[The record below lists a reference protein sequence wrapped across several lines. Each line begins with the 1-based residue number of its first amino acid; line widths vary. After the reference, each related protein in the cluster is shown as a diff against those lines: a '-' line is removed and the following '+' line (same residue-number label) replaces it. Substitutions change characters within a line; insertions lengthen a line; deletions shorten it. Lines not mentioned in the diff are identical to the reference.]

1 MAEQQQSAPNQ
12 YTQIYTLGVE
22 PGIKR
27 DGTTF
32 EAREYSDGTWCR
44 FQRGIPKKIG
54 GYSELFTTFSG
65 ISRGLV
71 MNGYNGVNYVF
82 SGTQNGLDIF
92 TTGQTFGTGSGAYTG
107 QFEVGYSQFALATA
121 NTTQF
126 TISSSTDLTGVF
138 SAGSTIVF
146 NQNTSPT
153 TYTVSTSSFNNV
165 SNVTTVTYSPPA
177 GSAPSNV
184 WIANYKF
191 EANPNLLWQFD
202 FQYSPAGGTLN
213 LLMHPGLNLN
223 NIDNS
228 IDTQVYIGSTL
239 PGSGNQWTFTGLA
252 DTAGTAPTYRPIV
265 VDGGVCALHPFI
277 FVYGTNGF
285 IANNNVSSV
294 YSQQSLSDWNGPL
307 SNQVNVAAGKIV
319 KGMPLRGGTASPSGL
334 FWATD
339 SLIKVS
345 FVNNPPTYWNYDIV
359 SSHISIMSSSSVVEM
374 DGLYYWMGV
383 DRFYVYNGYVTVLP
397 NDKNVNWLFNN
408 LNYTQRQK
416 VWATKVPRYN
426 EIWFFYPRGNATECT
441 DAIIYNVKDK
451 LWYDA
456 GEAIGSQRSA
466 GYTTEVFPT
475 PIWAD
480 WNYNVTYNDPVTV
493 ISTPTGQTAPTTYQF
508 YVQGNYT
515 PTFTP
520 SSYLSL
526 SSDPTAK
533 KYQVSTSRFIF
544 NTTIEGIG
552 GATLVTTTTPFD
564 TTPAV
569 GQSIFP
575 MLGGYSIWQHEI
587 GLNKASIVGEEAIY
601 SSFTTC
607 DISWVGGTPT
617 GDASPAINRRL
628 HLRRI
633 EPDFVQAGNL
643 TLSILGRKFATST
656 TETNGPF
663 TFTPNTEKIDLR
675 VEHREMRL
683 LFESNELD
691 GNYEMGRLLVTAEF
705 GDERP

>member
-1 MAEQQQSAPNQ
+1 MAEQQQSAPSQ

-27 DGTTF
+27 DGTNF
-32 EAREYSDGTWCR
+32 EAREYSDGVWCR
-44 FQRGIPKKIG
+44 FQRGVPKKIG
-54 GYSELFTTFSG
+54 GYSELFTTFTG

-71 MNGYNGVNYVF
+71 MNAYNGVNYVY
-82 SGTQNGLDIF
+82 SGTNKGLDIF
-92 TTGQTFGTGSGAYTG
+92 TTGQNFGTGSGAYTG
-107 QFEVGYSQFALATA
+107 QFEVGYSEFALASA

-126 TISSSTDLTGVF
+126 TISSSTNLTGIF

-146 NQNTSPT
+146 NQNTSPS

-165 SNVTTVTYSPPA
+165 SNVTTVTYSPSA

-184 WIANYKF
+184 WLANYQF
-191 EANPNLLWQFD
+191 APNANLLWQFD
-202 FQYSPAGGTLN
+202 FQYSPSGGSLN
-213 LLMHPGLNLN
+213 LLIHPGLNLN

-228 IDTQVYIGSTL
+228 IATQVYVGSTL
-239 PGSGNQWTFTGLA
+239 PTNTNQWVFNGLA
-252 DTAGTAPTYRPIV
+252 DTSGTAPSYRPIV

-277 FVYGTNGF
+277 FVYGSNGF

-294 YSQQSLSDWNGPL
+294 YANQTLSDWNGPL
-307 SNQVNVAAGKIV
+307 ANQVNVAAGKVV
-319 KGMPLRGGTASPSGL
+319 KGLPLRGGTASPSGL

-359 SSHISIMSSSSVVEM
+359 SSEISIMSSNAVVEM

-426 EIWFFYPRGNATECT
+426 EIWFFYPRGDATECT

-456 GEAIGSQRSA
+456 GQAVGAQRSA
-466 GYTTEVFPT
+466 GFTTEVFPT

-480 WNYNVTYNDPVTV
+480 WNYNVIYNDPVTV

-508 YVQGNYT
+508 YVSGNMT
-515 PTFTP
+515 PTFVP
-520 SSYLSL
+520 SSYLSF
-526 SSDPTAK
+526 SSDPADV
-533 KYQVSTSRFIF
+533 KYEVNTSKFIF
-544 NTTIEGIG
+544 NTTIGG
-552 GATLVTTTTPFD
+552 KGATLITITQPFA
-564 TTPAV
+564 TAPSV
-569 GQSIFP
+569 GQSIYP
-575 MLGGYSIWQHEI
+575 MLGGYGIWQHEI
-587 GLNKASIVGEEAIY
+587 GLNRASTIGEEAIY

-617 GDASPAINRRL
+617 GDASPSINRRL

-633 EPDFVQAGNL
+633 EPDFVQSGNL
-643 TLSILGRKFATST
+643 SLSILGKKFATSN
-656 TETNGPF
+656 TETDGPF
-663 TFTPNTEKIDLR
+663 VFTPNTEKIDLR
-675 VEHREMRL
+675 VEHREL
-683 LFESNELD
+683 SLKFESNDLG
-691 GNYEMGRLLVTAEF
+691 GNYEMGRLLITAEF